1 MLDIKSIESLTDF
14 KRNTNEHLKKLK
26 KTRKP
31 LVLTVNGKAELV
43 VFDADSF
50 QKLLDKIEYAET
62 VRDLREGIEQVERG
76 EVISADEGFA
86 QIAEKY
92 GISY

>member
-1 MLDIKSIESLTDF
+1 MIDIKSIESLTDF

-26 KTRKP
+26 KSRKP

-43 VFDADSF
+43 VFDAVSF

-62 VRDLREGIEQVERG
+62 VRDLREGIEQAERG
-76 EVISADEGFA
+76 EVVSAEDGFA

>member
-26 KTRKP
+26 KSRKP

-50 QKLLDKIEYAET
+50 QKLLDKIKYAET

-76 EVISADEGFA
+76 EVISADEGLA
-86 QIAEKY
+86 QIAE
-92 GISY
+92 

>member
-26 KTRKP
+26 KSRKP

-76 EVISADEGFA
+76 EVISADEGLA